1 MRLKQHVHFKG
12 KRLGLVLL
20 AGFVLAGCQG
30 GGPTSSSPSTEV
42 VLIDRNT
49 VPVLVDDQHTKTKA
63 LNCPPEDIN
72 ATFSAGQS
80 AYSNTRYDEAE
91 TLFQCVINALEP
103 LNQPSVDLS
112 NAYLMLG
119 LVYEEQNQ
127 FRAAERA
134 YQKALATDEA
144 ALGPDHRKLAI
155 VCNNLGNLYR
165 KMEQPDESDAYF
177 NRASSIIEAASR
189 KSEGQTQERY

>member
-1 MRLKQHVHFKG
+1 MRLRSQVELKAKH
-12 KRLGLVLL
+12 LGLVML

-30 GGPTSSSPSTEV
+30 GGSTPSPSATEI

-49 VPVLVDDQHTKTKA
+49 VPVLIDEKHTPTKA
-63 LNCPPEDIN
+63 LNCPQKDIN

-91 TLFQCVINALEP
+91 TLFQCVINTLEP

-127 FRAAERA
+127 FLAAERS

-144 ALGPDHRKLAI
+144 ALGSDHRKLAI
-155 VCNNLGNLYR
+155 TCNNLGNLYR
-165 KMEQPDESDAYF
+165 KMDQPEKSEAYF
-177 NRASSIIEAASR
+177 NRASSIIEASSR
-189 KSEGQTQERY
+189 KSEGKTQERY